1 MGRTATL
8 AVVIAVLRTSLA
20 LGGDPARSEFE
31 SGIRDRNDAGKARVQ
46 FANAAA
52 TADKS
57 WNQYRQRT
65 VAVAANRGRAHF
77 LAGDLPQSI
86 RAFREG
92 LALYPWDAELQ
103 RGLAL
108 ARAAVAYPTETEL
121 AARVRPDPP
130 AEVRN
135 RVSPFD
141 LLLVSAVASLVLAI
155 GLARRLTR
163 RDRWAWP
170 VAACGLLGVLVAVG
184 IWWQCD
190 REECRDRAN
199 PTVVIAADTVLRT
212 GNGPSYPPRVEA
224 ALPRGAEVRERS
236 RRGGWVQV
244 ELAGGAVGWVPE
256 TVVLKSADE

>member
-1 MGRTATL
+1 MGRTASL
-8 AVVIAVLRTSLA
+8 AVFIAVLRTSLA
-20 LGGDPARSEFE
+20 LGGDPSRSEFE

-65 VAVAANRGRAHF
+65 VAANRGRAHF

-86 RAFREG
+86 RAFRDG
-92 LALYPWDAELQ
+92 LELYPWDAELQ

-108 ARAAVAYPTETEL
+108 ARAAVAYPAETEPT
-121 AARVRPDPP
+121 ARVRPDPP

-141 LLLVSAVASLVLAI
+141 LLIVSAVASFILAI
-155 GLARRLTR
+155 GLARRFTR

-170 VAACGLLGVLVAVG
+170 VVAIGFLGVLVAGG

-190 REECRDRAN
+190 REALGDRAN

-224 ALPRGAEVRERS
+224 VLPRGAEVRERS

-244 ELAGGAVGWVPE
+244 ELAGGAVGWVSE
-256 TVVLKSADE
+256 AVVLKTAGE